1 VREEWSGRV
10 QIMIKDGFDD
20 TKQMIY
26 ETVWATALM
35 SERLLS
41 YLEVV
46 QEERV
51 EDRLPVTPV
60 C

>member
-1 VREEWSGRV
+1 
-10 QIMIKDGFDD
+10 MIKDGFDD